1 MLVKTEDTAFVKDQ
15 DSGAF
20 INIDDEAYKK
30 FKAAQAQAKKNREV
44 CNRIDAVESDLKE
57 IKDLLLQVLNGRN

>member
-1 MLVKTEDTAFVKDQ
+1 MLVKTEDKSYVKDQ
-15 DSGAF
+15 ESGAF
-20 INIDDEAYKK
+20 INIDDDAYTK

-57 IKDLLLQVLNGRN
+57 IKNLLLQVLNGRN